1 MEYAH
6 LCERMGT
13 SLYAPEVPSL
23 KLSSECEAVLV
34 LRKKQSPSRTGRV
47 SSTGRWTQGHCHN
60 RKLLMREDSY
70 GRVAGGRAGKQLR
83 VGVSGGD
90 GSHPGFMGSE
100 TLHLDTLHC
109 SGERTNSH
117 EGDRGR
123 WYPLPGYLKF

>member
-13 SLYAPEVPSL
+13 SLYAPEVSSL
-23 KLSSECEAVLV
+23 KLSSECEAVLF
-34 LRKKQSPSRTGRV
+34 LRKNQSPSRTGRV

-70 GRVAGGRAGKQLR
+70 GRVAGGRAGNQLR

-100 TLHLDTLHC
+100 TLHLDALHC

-117 EGDRGR
+117 EGDGGPC
-123 WYPLPGYLKF
+123 YLLPGYLKF